1 MSRERT
7 PQPPL
12 AAGPTSPPGLVAEPL
27 RDWIRTHTGISIT
40 DQNQAPVELAV
51 RIEAERHGLD
61 PTRYLQRLLSGGL
74 PPQAFIDAVATNE
87 SYFFRSQEQMR
98 VVVTRLIPERLA
110 RRPGQPVRIL
120 SLPCARGE
128 EPYSLAILCEEH
140 RIAPHSVQ
148 LVGGDISATCVADA
162 GRGRYSP
169 LALRRTDPELAR
181 RWFTPQGSRAWQLE
195 PALLPR
201 VELRR
206 LNLLED
212 AEVVLARRFD
222 IVFCENLLIYFDPET
237 TVDALAVL
245 GRLLVPDGWL
255 FVDHAEWNIPR
266 GAFRMQEFDGCVGFR
281 PLGAPAADA
290 SESGSRAGR
299 VAVADAPSRGAS
311 TAPPTQLPAPLT
323 TRASGP
329 AVSPVSRPLPR
340 PARAAP
346 AAPLRG
352 SALTTHLAQA
362 QVHYRAKRF
371 AEALSAFDAVLTADP
386 GHPLARLG
394 KARVLA
400 DCGEDFE
407 ALEIAESLLHGTAA
421 GGLNLA
427 PADQVETL
435 VLMGLLLHK
444 KGLKDLAQGYLREVK
459 RHDPHH
465 PSLGLLRPHR
475 PGDADA

>member
-1 MSRERT
+1 M
-7 PQPPL
+7 
-12 AAGPTSPPGLVAEPL
+12 
-27 RDWIRTHTGISIT
+27 
-40 DQNQAPVELAV
+40 
-51 RIEAERHGLD
+51 
-61 PTRYLQRLLSGGL
+61 
-74 PPQAFIDAVATNE
+74 
-87 SYFFRSQEQMR
+87 
-98 VVVTRLIPERLA
+98 
-110 RRPGQPVRIL
+110 
-120 SLPCARGE
+120 
-128 EPYSLAILCEEH
+128 
-140 RIAPHSVQ
+140 
-148 LVGGDISATCVADA
+148 
-162 GRGRYSP
+162 
-169 LALRRTDPELAR
+169 
-181 RWFTPQGSRAWQLE
+181 
-195 PALLPR
+195 
-201 VELRR
+201 
-206 LNLLED
+206 
-212 AEVVLARRFD
+212 
-222 IVFCENLLIYFDPET
+222 
-237 TVDALAVL
+237 
-245 GRLLVPDGWL
+245 
-255 FVDHAEWNIPR
+255 
-266 GAFRMQEFDGCVGFR
+266 
-281 PLGAPAADA
+281 
-290 SESGSRAGR
+290 
-299 VAVADAPSRGAS
+299 
-311 TAPPTQLPAPLT
+311 
-323 TRASGP
+323 
-329 AVSPVSRPLPR
+329 SPVSRPLPR

>member
-1 MSRERT
+1 MSREAT
-7 PQPPL
+7 PPP
-12 AAGPTSPPGLVAEPL
+12 AADARPESLSGYVAEPL
-27 RDWIRTHTGISIT
+27 RDWIRTRTGISIT

-51 RIEAERHGLD
+51 RLEAERHGLD
-61 PTRYLQRLLSGGL
+61 PARYLQRLLSGGL

-87 SYFFRSQEQMR
+87 SYFFRSLEQMR
-98 VVVTRLIPERLA
+98 VVVTRLIPQRLA

-140 RIAPHSVQ
+140 RIPPQSVQ

-181 RWFTPQGSRAWQLE
+181 RWFTPAGSRAWQLE

-206 LNLLED
+206 LNLLAD

-222 IVFCENLLIYFDPET
+222 IVFCENLLIYFDPAT

-281 PLGAPAADA
+281 PPGAPAAG
-290 SESGSRAGR
+290 ESAAGPR
-299 VAVADAPSRGAS
+299 TGRVADAPSRGAS
-311 TAPPTQLPAPLT
+311 TPSPTRIPAPPLPSK
-323 TRASGP
+323 ASGP
-329 AVSPVSRPLPR
+329 AASPVPLPR
-340 PARAAP
+340 PARAVP

-352 SALTTHLAQA
+352 SALTTHLAAA

-407 ALEIAESLLHGTAA
+407 ALEIAESLLHGAAA
-421 GGLNLA
+421 GGLKLA
-427 PADQVETL
+427 PADQVEAL

>member
-1 MSRERT
+1 MSRGPR
-7 PQPPL
+7 PPP
-12 AAGPTSPPGLVAEPL
+12 AVDARPESPAGCVAEPL
-27 RDWIRTHTGISIT
+27 RDWIRTRTGISIT

-61 PTRYLQRLLSGGL
+61 PARYLQRLLSGGL

-87 SYFFRSQEQMR
+87 SYFFRALEQMR

-128 EPYSLAILCEEH
+128 EPFSLAILCEEH
-140 RIAPHSVQ
+140 RIPPQSVQ

-162 GRGRYSP
+162 GRGLYSP

-181 RWFTPQGSRAWQLE
+181 RWFTPAGSRAWQLE

-206 LNLLED
+206 LNLLAD

-222 IVFCENLLIYFDPET
+222 IVFCENLLIYFDAET

-281 PLGAPAADA
+281 PPGAPAAGTSA
-290 SESGSRAGR
+290 SGPRTGR
-299 VAVADAPSRGAS
+299 VADAPSRGAS
-311 TAPPTQLPAPLT
+311 TPSPTRIPAPLP

-329 AVSPVSRPLPR
+329 AASPVSRPLPR

-407 ALEIAESLLHGTAA
+407 ALEIAESLLHGAAA
-421 GGLNLA
+421 GGLKLA
-427 PADQVETL
+427 PADQVEAL

>member
-1 MSRERT
+1 MNR
-7 PQPPL
+7 
-12 AAGPTSPPGLVAEPL
+12 GPTSPPAAEARPESPAGCVAEPL
-27 RDWIRTHTGISIT
+27 RDWIRTRTGISIT

-51 RIEAERHGLD
+51 RLEAERHGLD
-61 PTRYLQRLLSGGL
+61 PARYLQRLLSGGL

-87 SYFFRSQEQMR
+87 SYFFRALEQMR

-128 EPYSLAILCEEH
+128 EPFSLAILCEEH
-140 RIAPHSVQ
+140 RIPPQSVQ

-162 GRGRYSP
+162 GRGLYSP

-181 RWFTPQGSRAWQLE
+181 RWFTPAGSRAWQLE

-206 LNLLED
+206 LNLLAD

-222 IVFCENLLIYFDPET
+222 IVFCENLLIYFDAAT

-281 PLGAPAADA
+281 PLGAPAAGESA
-290 SESGSRAGR
+290 SGPRTGR
-299 VAVADAPSRGAS
+299 VADAPSRGAS
-311 TAPPTQLPAPLT
+311 TPPPTRIPAPLP

-329 AVSPVSRPLPR
+329 AASPVSRPP
-340 PARAAP
+340 PRAAP
-346 AAPLRG
+346 AVPLRG

-371 AEALSAFDAVLTADP
+371 AEALRAFDAVLTADP

-407 ALEIAESLLHGTAA
+407 ALEIAESLLHGAAA
-421 GGLNLA
+421 GGLKLA
-427 PADQVETL
+427 PADQVEAL